1 MAKYEYRIVVS
12 ATMTD
17 DSDEQTL
24 NELGGD
30 GWDLVS
36 AIADVRANE
45 EAAEDDEDE
54 NIPVTVF
61 YLKRTGS
68 ESSNRC
74 IHAVRRMDTSLSL

>member
-12 ATMTD
+12 ADDD

-30 GWDLVS
+30 GWELVS

-61 YLKRTGS
+61 YLRRTK
-68 ESSNRC
+68 
-74 IHAVRRMDTSLSL
+74 